1 MGAGLTPAEQQGLL
15 EVGRVRKSGA
25 FSRAQPWTDAA
36 IGQSVGEALLPV
48 AHLGRDRVKEQ
59 RDVSR
64 FSQFGWEAVNVWE
77 TTSSE
82 TIATSIWR
90 LWIGP

>member
-1 MGAGLTPAEQQGLL
+1 MGSPGIWQSE
-15 EVGRVRKSGA
+15 EVWA
-25 FSRAQPWTDAA
+25 FSWEPSWTDAT
-36 IGQSVGEALLPV
+36 IGQSVEEALLPL

-59 RDVSR
+59 REVSR

-82 TIATSIWR
+82 TIATPIWR
-90 LWIGP
+90 LWIGPQPEIY